1 MSLSCSS
8 QICLGYVCGVA
19 SMRRMR
25 IAQVKARKGWAIYIH
40 YYLEV
45 RTRVEK
51 QTDQASPILFLRNA
65 ILNTN
70 ITASRLILKEL
81 TRVDIFLPVP
91 HREQDGRQLC
101 RRMHGES
108 NARKEI
114 QL

>member
-25 IAQVKARKGWAIYIH
+25 IEGKKGWAIYIH
-40 YYLEV
+40 YLEV

-81 TRVDIFLPVP
+81 TRVDIFLPVS